1 MRPTAFRRVHTGT
14 FEGDQMQRTA
24 QRVAQQVAAL
34 TLSGAKVLDTEA
46 NGVPGSGL
54 SFTASTARSIEH
66 GLGRK
71 AAGFFEVYGVDV
83 ASAGHVG
90 LRATAHPAGITS
102 ATHITVTPAAS
113 GTCYIVVF

>member
-1 MRPTAFRRVHTGT
+1 MRSTAFRRVHTGT

-34 TLSGAKVLDTEA
+34 TLSGAKVLSTEA
-46 NGVPGSGL
+46 NGVPGAGL
-54 SFTASTARSIEH
+54 SFTAGTARSIEH

-71 AAGFFEVYGVDV
+71 AVGFFEVYGVDV

-90 LRATAHPAGITS
+90 LRATAHPSGVTS

-113 GTCYIVVF
+113 GTCFVVVF

>member
-66 GLGRK
+66 GLGRQ
-71 AAGFFEVYGVDV
+71 V